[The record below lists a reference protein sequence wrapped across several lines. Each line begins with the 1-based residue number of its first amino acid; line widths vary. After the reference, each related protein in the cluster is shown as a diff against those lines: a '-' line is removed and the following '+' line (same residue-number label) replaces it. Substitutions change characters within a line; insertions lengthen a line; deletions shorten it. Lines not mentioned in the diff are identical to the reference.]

1 MRRVPPA
8 PAVRLAAPPSAP
20 FDPSRRRALRV
31 LGGGALALGLMHAG
45 AGPAFAAAPSPAGTR
60 RLVLHNTHTNETVRV
75 DYCIDGRYCADGL
88 ARIDRVLRDH
98 RSGDVHP
105 IDRGL
110 LDLLH
115 EVAGRAGRDAEYE
128 VISGYRSP
136 ASNAMLHARSG
147 GVARRSLHMDGRA
160 IDVRL
165 VGYDLAKLR
174 DHALAVERGGVGYY
188 RASQFVHLDTG
199 RVRTW
204 AG

>member
-1 MRRVPPA
+1 MRRILDA
-8 PAVRLAAPPSAP
+8 PAAWLAAPPSAP
-20 FDPSRRRALRV
+20 FDPSRRRALRS
-31 LGGGALALGLMHAG
+31 LGAGAVALGLMHAG
-45 AGPAFAAAPSPAGTR
+45 AGNAFAAAAAPSGTR
-60 RLVLHNTHTNETVRV
+60 RLVLLNTHTNETVRV
-75 DYCIDGRYCADGL
+75 DYCVDGRYCTDGL
-88 ARIDRVLRDH
+88 AQIDRVLRDH

-105 IDRGL
+105 IDRNL
-110 LDLLH
+110 LDFLH
-115 EVAGRAGRDAEYE
+115 DVAERCGRDAEFE

-174 DHALAVERGGVGYY
+174 DHALAMERGGVGYY

>member
-1 MRRVPPA
+1 MRRAPTA
-8 PAVRLAAPPSAP
+8 PAVRLAAFPSAP
-20 FDPSRRRALRV
+20 FDPSRRRALRL
-31 LGGGALALGLMHAG
+31 LGCGATAVGLMHAG
-45 AGPAFAAAPSPAGTR
+45 AGHALASAPAATGTR
-60 RLVLHNTHTNETVRV
+60 RLVFHNTHTSETVRA
-75 DYCIDGRYCADGL
+75 DFCIDGRYCSEGL
-88 ARIDRVLRDH
+88 ARIDHVLRDH

-105 IDRGL
+105 IDRNL

-115 EVAGRAGRDAEYE
+115 DVATRAGRDAEFE

-174 DHALAVERGGVGYY
+174 DQALAMERGGVGYY